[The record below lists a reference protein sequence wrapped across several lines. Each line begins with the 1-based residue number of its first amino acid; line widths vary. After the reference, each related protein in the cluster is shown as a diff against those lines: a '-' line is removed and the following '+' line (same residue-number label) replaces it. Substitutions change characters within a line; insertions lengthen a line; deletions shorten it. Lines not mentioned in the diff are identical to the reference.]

1 MTRMPNKAVS
11 PVSRQ
16 APAAE
21 SPAPSLLRAGEGTH
35 KSFEASLE
43 FFLSPVLPLLRDPEV
58 SEIMINGADRIYIE
72 KAGRLTLTGIRF
84 GLEADVQAAANNIAQ
99 FVGQPL
105 SSERPLLDGRLPDG
119 SRVCIVLGDLSSRGT
134 HINIRRFAR
143 NTASPGFLLEKDA
156 LTPLAMEFLLLAV
169 EGHQNILVSGGAG
182 SGKTTMVNVLT
193 HGFND
198 DERVVVIE
206 DTRELQVQKPHVVQ
220 LEARPADAYGRGQVT
235 VRDLFVTALR
245 MRPDR
250 IVVGEVRR
258 GEALDMIQAM
268 TSGHHGSLTTLHA
281 SSPADTC
288 YRLETMALMADVGL
302 PLFALRRQVAS
313 AIDLVVQT
321 ARQTSGRRLVT
332 HVSEVRF
339 DEATDNYIVDDIFR
353 LNEKPG
359 TDGTSTYLLE
369 PTGHRPKLLK
379 ALQFEGLTHKMNLT
393 KSMLT

>member
-1 MTRMPNKAVS
+1 MPNKAVS

-43 FFLSPVLPLLRDPEV
+43 FFLSPVLPLLRDPDV

-143 NTASPGFLLEKDA
+143 NTATPGFLLEKDA

-193 HGFND
+193 HGFAD

-220 LEARPADAYGRGQVT
+220 LEARPTDAYGRGQVT

-313 AIDLVVQT
+313 AIDLIVQT

-339 DEATDNYIVDDIFR
+339 DEATDNYIVEDIFR
-353 LNEKPG
+353 LAEKPG
-359 TDGTSTYLLE
+359 ADGTATYVLE

-379 ALQFEGLTHKMNLT
+379 SLQFEGLTHKMNLT
-393 KSMLT
+393 KGML